1 MRLIKVTQNVDNRK
15 KVQQLPSYKLENSNT
30 FANFQYIAMNDLAYD
45 VRKTDS
51 LVSPY
56 IGTISFTLN
65 PQSTDIFNTKDEAA
79 KDTNFIDKDS
89 YVPHR
94 LTYAFQNNNWILKKE
109 EIFSDILGEWRLC
122 KEDGSINAGCY

>member
-1 MRLIKVTQNVDNRK
+1 
-15 KVQQLPSYKLENSNT
+15 
-30 FANFQYIAMNDLAYD
+30 MNDLAYD

-94 LTYAFQNNNWILKKE
+94 LTYAFHKKS
-109 EIFSDILGEWRLC
+109 FSFLLRFHPI
-122 KEDGSINAGCY
+122 